1 MKTSENIKKAGV
13 YEIVVGKRAARDL
26 APTRAPHHP
35 APPRATTFWETTPP
49 PGNGA
54 VDTRAGWW
62 ARRFVVARGWV
73 GGGWALVGARPHD
86 TPLDLA
92 PTRAPHHPA
101 PPRATTFRET
111 TPPPGNGAV
120 DTRVGW
126 WARRHLASSLG
137 ERSSTGMGGWVD
149 GPLWVPGHAPL
160 NAYLL
165 PRQGTLSGLHG

>member
-73 GGGWALVGARPHD
+73 GGGWALVGARCETTSSSAFLATGGTQGEKNLYMAFVKTHH
-86 TPLDLA
+86 A
-92 PTRAPHHPA
+92 PTHSLLR
-101 PPRATTFRET
+101 RE
-111 TPPPGNGAV
+111 
-120 DTRVGW
+120 
-126 WARRHLASSLG
+126 
-137 ERSSTGMGGWVD
+137 
-149 GPLWVPGHAPL
+149 
-160 NAYLL
+160 
-165 PRQGTLSGLHG
+165 